1 MFRGAFILV
10 PIAHVMRQRAARR
23 EEESSNFTSS
33 ETHSP
38 DSPQG
43 RHYFGWLDYKMCSLI
58 SCQGCPKNTSLDLCL
73 TRECKLDL
81 RFDYDNCLQLTI
93 RDKTAV
99 VNELEFSYFQPT
111 LIYPTPTSLYYLLRF
126 GFIFP
131 RRTYLGSLAEK
142 SWSNTDK
149 GGERKVLFFMPGCI
163 ILRSGVII
171 CMRTNFLYVVFY
183 TIGGF
188 LDLLSFYV
196 LFTHIYSFQIFS
208 YSRAHVHKN

>member
-33 ETHSP
+33 ETHSR

-43 RHYFGWLDYKMCSLI
+43 RHYFGWLDYKTCSLI

-99 VNELEFSYFQPT
+99 VNELELLFST
-111 LIYPTPTSLYYLLRF
+111 TCRF
-126 GFIFP
+126 FFIFP

-163 ILRSGVII
+163 LRGGVII
-171 CMRTNFLYVVFY
+171 YMWTNFLYVVFY
-183 TIGGF
+183 MIEDFF
-188 LDLLSFYV
+188 LFM
-196 LFTHIYSFQIFS
+196 S
-208 YSRAHVHKN
+208 YEPKGQ

>member
-10 PIAHVMRQRAARR
+10 PIAHVMRQRAVRR

-142 SWSNTDK
+142 S
-149 GGERKVLFFMPGCI
+149 
-163 ILRSGVII
+163 
-171 CMRTNFLYVVFY
+171 
-183 TIGGF
+183 
-188 LDLLSFYV
+188 
-196 LFTHIYSFQIFS
+196 
-208 YSRAHVHKN
+208 

>member
-93 RDKTAV
+93 REITAV

-142 SWSNTDK
+142 SWQGRGKKGAIFHARLYYFEKWSYHLHEDKFSLCGVLHDRRFFRPPKLLCFVYPYLFLSN
-149 GGERKVLFFMPGCI
+149 
-163 ILRSGVII
+163 
-171 CMRTNFLYVVFY
+171 
-183 TIGGF
+183 
-188 LDLLSFYV
+188 LL
-196 LFTHIYSFQIFS
+196 LFTRICT
-208 YSRAHVHKN
+208 